1 MVVPRKW
8 KLVAGTMS
16 ATVALGTSAAIAQDA
31 DEIAGPDSQ
40 PTLTEVVDIKTLPQ
54 LEDADESG
62 ATTLDIQ
69 ASIDETSPFDSIAE
83 DSVPSTDSE
92 PSVSEPSAESTES
105 ASIPSPDSTSVSAP
119 SVESVSADSSD

>member
-62 ATTLDIQ
+62 ATLEIQ